1 MSLFARILD
10 RAIAR
15 YQARGGGEVFFNVAC
30 NFTPTC
36 SEYARQAIRA
46 HGALAGTRLGFRR
59 ICRCT
64 DRDARET
71 RHDPVPER
79 C

>member
-1 MSLFARILD
+1 MSLLARMLD

-15 YQARGGGEVFFNVAC
+15 YQARGGGEALFNVAC
-30 NFTPTC
+30 NFTPSC
-36 SEYARQAIRA
+36 SEYTRQAIRA
-46 HGALAGTRLGFRR
+46 HGALAGTRLGWRR

-64 DRDARET
+64 EPDATET